1 MPDFVEVYR
10 PAAMHELVTIKS
22 LLEGTDVRYYIQ
34 NENFLHVVAPSMFG
48 TAGGYREARLMVESE
63 KAEEVAELLK
73 EFGWG
78 GEEPDEP

>member
-22 LLEGTDVRYYIQ
+22 LLEGTDIGYYIH

-48 TAGGYREARLMVESE
+48 TAGGYREARLMVESG
-63 KAEEVAELLK
+63 KAEEVAKLLK
-73 EFGWG
+73 TFGFG
-78 GEEPDEP
+78 GEESEEP